1 MLSETSKK
9 NQLLAN
15 TLVIAITELLFMLG
29 GMQIMSWIL
38 FAIDSALNLGTDI
51 QGDFVYEMLTL
62 ALFLIP
68 IGFCLIYM
76 RITKPESLKVFRK
89 GSLSER
95 FLSLFAGLAIGFITN
110 GALSLL
116 AGLTESVK
124 IKFHCFTPY
133 MVLIL
138 PFCFIQCTCEVP
150 AKKCCS
156 GGMFLNI
163 WKAGMTGVQWHL
175 SVAPYLFF
183 IIA

>member
-1 MLSETSKK
+1 MQTRLFIAPILEKSFPFLEKTSAQALKDDE
-9 NQLLAN
+9 NLGY
-15 TLVIAITELLFMLG
+15 LLF
-29 GMQIMSWIL
+29 
-38 FAIDSALNLGTDI
+38 
-51 QGDFVYEMLTL
+51 

-116 AGLTESVK
+116 AGLTGSVK
-124 IKFHCFTPY
+124 ITFHCFTPY

-138 PFCFIQCTCEVP
+138 PFCFIQCTCEEVLLRGYVP
-150 AKKCCS
+150 QYMEDRHDWS
-156 GGMFLNI
+156 
-163 WKAGMTGVQWHL
+163 
-175 SVAPYLFF
+175 SVAFVSGALWDAMP
-183 IIA
+183 ARHV